1 MIGCVDGTHVQ
12 IPSPGGDDPELFRN
26 RKGVFS
32 INVQAICDHELN
44 FTNVVARWY
53 GSAHDSRIFENS
65 FVRDKLHNHEI
76 PGLLL
81 GDSAYTLTPYLFTPF
96 DRPIT
101 PSERRYAKCFLI
113 LKTIII

>member
-1 MIGCVDGTHVQ
+1 MDGTHVQ
-12 IPSPGGDDPELFRN
+12 IPSPGGDDPEMFRN

-65 FVRDKLHNHEI
+65 MVRDKLHDREA
-76 PGLLL
+76 PGALL

-96 DRPIT
+96 DRPST
-101 PSERRYAKCFLI
+101 PGERRYAKLSSAT
-113 LKTIII
+113 KTFKNVIIM